1 MGSKDSGSVVRAV
14 SVDEGDECVLP
25 CPFNPGAYVEVVGQ
39 VIFGDGYEGETRLLW
54 AWMS

>member
-1 MGSKDSGSVVRAV
+1 M